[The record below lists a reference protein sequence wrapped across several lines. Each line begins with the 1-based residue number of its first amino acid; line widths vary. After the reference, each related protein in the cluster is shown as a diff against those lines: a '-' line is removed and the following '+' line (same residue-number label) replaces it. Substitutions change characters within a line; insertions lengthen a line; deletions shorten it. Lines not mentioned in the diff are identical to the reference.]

1 MKNRNID
8 IYLRTAF
15 RELDAF
21 SIPDVGTFRKIYRS
35 ASVSDERDTVHPPV
49 IEIEFEELVH
59 ESLLLTRYL
68 KDIIQ
73 LPTGE
78 SNQIV
83 SAIQQTILSALKEN
97 QRFEIADIGSLKKRD
112 SGEIWFTPEDQKKS
126 LFSTDFFGLKPVV
139 LAGTPASNVL
149 ATEAQDNLSPMTK
162 TEHTKKKTLAGSIG
176 WKPVLVVALFIALG
190 AILIQNGPFITGPE
204 KFAEEV
210 PTEGSPAST
219 SGVSATTADT
229 NEIPLAE
236 AGNSGTESIPAESVP
251 GTIRTEDDSI
261 EGEEDAPELIAE
273 GTRPGIA
280 PANNPEAEQP
290 GTGEAG
296 VDPTAREVEGA
307 TRGQEVPTRTTDISV
322 LDTAKK
328 VVKNTQK
335 TAKVAK
341 QQVTP
346 ETARKKATTE
356 TKIETYH
363 LIAGS
368 FSSSRTAATF
378 VKEMEAAG
386 NQAIIL
392 FPPAGS
398 AQSYRVS
405 IFSARNRKQVDD
417 YNKMLKSRG
426 KKTGWIYAKPQK

>member
-73 LPTGE
+73 LPSGE

-83 SAIQQTILSALKEN
+83 SAIQQTIISDLAEN
-97 QRFEIADIGSLKKRD
+97 QRFEITDIGSLKKGD

-139 LAGTPASNVL
+139 LTGAPASNVL
-149 ATEAQDNLSPMTK
+149 ATEAPDNLSPMTK
-162 TEHTKKKTLAGSIG
+162 TEKTRKKTLAGSIG

-190 AILIQNGPFITGPE
+190 VILIQNGPFITGPE
-204 KFAEEV
+204 EFSEETTV
-210 PTEGSPAST
+210 SENRPQSNTGIAAGATDT
-219 SGVSATTADT
+219 S
-229 NEIPLAE
+229 EMPLAE
-236 AGNSGTESIPAESVP
+236 AESIPDEPVP

-261 EGEEDAPELIAE
+261 EGEGEAEAPELIAE
-273 GTRPGIA
+273 GTRPGLA
-280 PANNPEAEQP
+280 PANLPQAEQP
-290 GTGEAG
+290 STEAEG
-296 VDPTAREVEGA
+296 SAPTAREVEGG
-307 TRGQEVPTRTTDISV
+307 TRGQEASSRTTDISV

-328 VVKNTQK
+328 VVKNTRK
-335 TAKVAK
+335 TAVATK
-341 QQVTP
+341 PQVAA

-356 TKIETYH
+356 TKIEAYH

-368 FSSSRTAATF
+368 FSSSRTAAAF
-378 VKEMEAAG
+378 VREMEAAG

-405 IFSARNRKQVDD
+405 IFSARNRQQVDA
-417 YNKMLKSRG
+417 YNSMLKSSG
-426 KKTGWIYAKPQK
+426 KKTGWIYAKPLN

>member
-35 ASVSDERDTVHPPV
+35 ASVSDGRDTVHPPV

-83 SAIQQTILSALKEN
+83 NAIQQAILSALSEN
-97 QRFEIADIGSLKKRD
+97 QRFEIADIGSLKKGD

-162 TEHTKKKTLAGSIG
+162 TEQTKKKTLAGSIG

-204 KFAEEV
+204 KFSEDANA
-210 PTEGSPAST
+210 TEST
-219 SGVSATTADT
+219 PPSNTGVAAGATDT
-229 NEIPLAE
+229 SEMPLAE
-236 AGNSGTESIPAESVP
+236 SEVIPTEPVP
-251 GTIRTEDDSI
+251 GTIRAEDDFT
-261 EGEEDAPELIAE
+261 EGGEESPELIAE
-273 GTRPGIA
+273 GTRPGLA
-280 PANNPEAEQP
+280 PANLPEAEQP
-290 GTGEAG
+290 ATEEGES
-296 VDPTAREVEGA
+296 DPNARQVEGT
-307 TRGQEVPTRTTDISV
+307 TRGQETSSRTTDISV

-328 VVKNTQK
+328 VVKNTRK
-335 TAKVAK
+335 TAAVANP
-341 QQVTP
+341 QATP
-346 ETARKKATTE
+346 ETARKKAPTE
-356 TKIETYH
+356 TKIEAYH
-363 LIAGS
+363 LIVGS
-368 FSSSRTAATF
+368 FSSSRTAAAF

-405 IFSARNRKQVDD
+405 IFSARNRQQVDA
-417 YNKMLKSRG
+417 YNSMLKSSG
-426 KKTGWIYAKPQK
+426 KKTGWIYAKPQN